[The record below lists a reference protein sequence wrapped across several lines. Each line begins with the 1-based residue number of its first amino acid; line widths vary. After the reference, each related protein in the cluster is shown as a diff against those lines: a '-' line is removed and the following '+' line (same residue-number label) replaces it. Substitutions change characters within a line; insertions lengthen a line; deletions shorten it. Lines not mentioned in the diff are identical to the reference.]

1 MSHFISEPSVVISHL
16 KVVNGC
22 SPQTCYYYVQVENI
36 TRYNVM
42 RAIKESY
49 LILIDKEKHDGQNL
63 QEEDEQEEDEE
74 LWRQKGKRKDS
85 GVI

>member
-1 MSHFISEPSVVISHL
+1 MSQFISEPSVVISHL
-16 KVVNGC
+16 KGISGC
-22 SPQTCYYYVQVENI
+22 SPQPCYYLVQVENI
-36 TRYNVM
+36 TRYNVI

-74 LWRQKGKRKDS
+74 LWRHKGKGKDS
-85 GVI
+85 